1 MKKRSWILIT
11 IILFCIGLSILLL
24 NIVRRIHIDK
34 LIIKEVIKP
43 YGETVTINDFLKEDI
58 KNVKCDQDLEKIKE
72 IGNYEIKIIVDNNE
86 YISKLIIY
94 DNVIDKIEL
103 KEVTM
108 YIDEDLP
115 SIKDFIVNDIDLS
128 LYKYDDLSLK
138 KELGTQEVL
147 IKIYDN
153 YNNKFEGSTKLTIIE
168 DTEGPVFSRLTN
180 ITLEVG
186 NKYNLY
192 SNVKAVDKRF
202 GEVNFTV
209 DDSSVK
215 YDVPGYYK
223 IKYYAEDKLGNKTIK
238 YRNITITEK
247 DITYKIDNFPTY
259 YQYPN
264 YPNGCESAALYNLL
278 RFYKINVS
286 MSHLVN
292 NLKKG
297 DSHHYENGVYY
308 GGNPEIEFVGDPRYA
323 NGYGVYQKPIIE
335 VANKFKSGMIDY
347 TGHSLDEVLK
357 IVKKGIPV
365 QIWASVNMQN
375 TNVCTSWIYKPT
387 GEKIDW
393 ICRLHS
399 VVIIGFNKKRVF
411 VSDSYTGKIESYNR
425 KQLEKIYNL
434 YGKRAIYYPN

>member
-1 MKKRSWILIT
+1 MKKRSWILII

-108 YIDEDLP
+108 YIDEELP

-168 DTEGPVFSRLTN
+168 DTEGPVFSKLTN
-180 ITLEVG
+180 ITLEIG

-286 MSHLVN
+286 MSQIVN
-292 NLKKG
+292 TLKKG
-297 DSHHYENGVYY
+297 DSPHYEDGVYY

-387 GEKIDW
+387 GEKINW

>member
-1 MKKRSWILIT
+1 MKKRYWILIVI
-11 IILFCIGLSILLL
+11 IILCIGISILLL
-24 NIVRRIHIDK
+24 NIIKKNNIHK

-43 YGETVTINDFLKEDI
+43 YGEIITINDFLKEDI
-58 KNVKCDQDLEKIKE
+58 KNVKCNQDLENIKE

-108 YIDEDLP
+108 YIDEELP

-128 LYKYDDLSLK
+128 LYKYDELLLK

-153 YNNKFEGSTKLTIIE
+153 YDNKFEGSTKLTIIE
-168 DTEGPVFSRLTN
+168 DTESPIFSGLKN
-180 ITLEVG
+180 ITLESG

-192 SNVKAVDKRF
+192 NNVKAVDKRF

-209 DDSSVK
+209 DDSSVN
-215 YDVPGYYK
+215 YGVPGNYK
-223 IKYYAEDKLGNKTIK
+223 IKYYAEDKLGNKTTK
-238 YRNITITEK
+238 YRKITIIEK

-259 YQYPN
+259 YQYPD
-264 YPNGCESAALYNLL
+264 YPNGCECSALYNLL
-278 RFYKINVS
+278 RFYKIEVS
-286 MSHLVN
+286 MSQLVN
-292 NLKKG
+292 ALKKG
-297 DSHHYENGVYY
+297 DGPHYEDGVYY
-308 GGNPEIEFVGDPRYA
+308 GGNPELEFVGDPTDSH
-323 NGYGVYQKPIIE
+323 GYGVYQKPIIKI
-335 VANKFKSGMIDY
+335 ANKFKSGMIDY
-347 TGHSLDEVLK
+347 TGHSLDEVLE

-375 TNVCTSWIYKPT
+375 TDICTNWIYKET
-387 GEKIDW
+387 GEKINW
-393 ICRLHS
+393 ICKLHC
-399 VVIIGFNKKRVF
+399 VVVIGFNKSKVI
-411 VSDSYTGKIESYNR
+411 VSDSYTGKIETYNR
-425 KQLEKIYNL
+425 KQVEKIYNL

>member
-286 MSHLVN
+286 MSQIVN
-292 NLKKG
+292 TLKKG
-297 DSHHYENGVYY
+297 DSPHYEDGVYY

-387 GEKIDW
+387 GEKINW

>member
-286 MSHLVN
+286 MSQIVN
-292 NLKKG
+292 TLKKG
-297 DSHHYENGVYY
+297 DSPHYEDGVYY

-347 TGHSLDEVLK
+347 TGHSLDEVLE

-375 TNVCTSWIYKPT
+375 TGICTSWIYKPT
-387 GEKIDW
+387 GEKINW

>member
-1 MKKRSWILIT
+1 MKKRSWILII

-24 NIVRRIHIDK
+24 NIVKRINIDK
-34 LIIKEVIKP
+34 LII
-43 YGETVTINDFLKEDI
+43 KEDI
-58 KNVKCDQDLEKIKE
+58 KNVKCDQDLENIKE

-94 DNVIDKIEL
+94 ENVIDKIEL

-108 YIDEDLP
+108 YIDEELP
-115 SIKDFIVNDIDLS
+115 SIKDFIVNDIDLF
-128 LYKYDDLSLK
+128 LYKYDELLLK

-153 YNNKFEGSTKLTIIE
+153 YNNKFEGNTKLTIPE
-168 DTEGPVFSRLTN
+168 DTESPLFSWLKN
-180 ITLEVG
+180 ITLEAG

-215 YDVPGYYK
+215 YDVPGNYK
-223 IKYYAEDKLGNKTIK
+223 IKYYAEDKLGNKTTK

-259 YQYPN
+259 YQYPD
-264 YPNGCESAALYNLL
+264 YPNGCESFALYNLL

-286 MSHLVN
+286 MSQIVN
-292 NLKKG
+292 TLKNG
-297 DSHHYENGVYY
+297 DGPHYEDGIYY
-308 GGNPEIEFVGDPRYA
+308 GGNPEIEFVGDPIDEH
-323 NGYGVYQKPIIE
+323 GYGVYQKPIIK
-335 VANKFKSGMIDY
+335 VANKFKSGMVDY
-347 TGHSLDEVLK
+347 TGHSLNDILS

-375 TNVCTSWIYKPT
+375 TDICTNWIYKPT
-387 GEKIDW
+387 GEKINW
-393 ICRLHS
+393 ICKLHS
-399 VVIIGFNKKRVF
+399 VVVIGYNKNKVF
-411 VSDSYTGKIESYNR
+411 VSDSYTGKIECYNR